1 MKLDAFINYMKMRIF
16 LIPLAI
22 TFLNPKILLGSL
34 FSTKKKNS
42 LTWEAKFEN

>member
-1 MKLDAFINYMKMRIF
+1 MKIRIF

-34 FSTKKKNS
+34 FPTKKNQPNLGSKI
-42 LTWEAKFEN
+42 